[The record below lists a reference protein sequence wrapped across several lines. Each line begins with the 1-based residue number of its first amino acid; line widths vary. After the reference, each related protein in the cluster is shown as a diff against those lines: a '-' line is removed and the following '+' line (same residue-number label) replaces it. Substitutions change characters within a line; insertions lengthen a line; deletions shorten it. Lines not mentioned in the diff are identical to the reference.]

1 MLGGAGNVGTM
12 SARRR
17 VIAGGAGSRYARI
30 VSESASNYTAI
41 YEIEF
46 YTGANQT
53 GTIYPDAVGSMTSA
67 TAPSP
72 LVAFSP
78 QQYSAFYAA
87 WKAFDNKDGSSGATM
102 WWNILTTYSQGWYIQ
117 LDTGQTSDPILSA
130 KVTVNPGLSASTD
143 QTIFLRT
150 STTGAFSGEEI
161 TRGSVVINSTDSTPY
176 NIG

>member
-1 MLGGAGNVGTM
+1 MLGGVGNIGTM

-17 VIAGGAGSRYARI
+17 VIAAGAAGSRYARI
-30 VSESASNYTAI
+30 VSESSSSYTGI
-41 YEIEF
+41 YEIEL

-53 GTIYPDAVGSMTSA
+53 GTIYPDAVGNMTSN

-72 LVAFSP
+72 LVASSP
-78 QQYSAFYAA
+78 QEFSVYLAYRT
-87 WKAFDNKDGSSGATM
+87 FDNSGSSF
-102 WWNILTTYSQGWYIQ
+102 WWNIASSYSLGWYIQ

-130 KVTVNPGLSASTD
+130 KVTVNPSLTASTD